1 MSTVKAHLSFQKKK
15 KKEEEASMQQVA
27 PLHPSVTTSPRLL
40 PFTHKNKPKAKQRL
54 LSHRYIFSFIIMY
67 FPAITTAMSSTTT
80 PINPL
85 TAMPNKKSKQRAV
98 RVSFN
103 EVVWVQPLHT
113 SSEEDAQ
120 HAWYQA
126 SELFAFRREGRIV
139 ALSLRKGVTAMSPDE
154 YRGFE
159 NTAPT
164 RQRQRQLSIRCTL
177 SAHRKGLSSDAMAT
191 VAQKCNE
198 WSNEVAF
205 VQACRDYADVYQ
217 PHMTGMIPDVA
228 SLPGPQFPSICVRK
242 NDGDDSNNSNDSNKR
257 RVSLQGGE
265 SDRRVRARA
274 C

>member
-1 MSTVKAHLSFQKKK
+1 MC
-15 KKEEEASMQQVA
+15 
-27 PLHPSVTTSPRLL
+27 
-40 PFTHKNKPKAKQRL
+40 
-54 LSHRYIFSFIIMY
+54 
-67 FPAITTAMSSTTT
+67 FPAIANTMSSTST

-85 TAMPNKKSKQRAV
+85 TAMPKKSKQRAA

-103 EVVWVQPLHT
+103 EDVWVQPLHAT
-113 SSEEDAQ
+113 SEEDAQ

-126 SELFAFRREGRIV
+126 SELFTFRREGRTV
-139 ALSLRKGVTAMSPDE
+139 ALSLRKGFTTMSPDE

-177 SAHRKGLSSDAMAT
+177 SAHRKGLSSDDTAT

-198 WSNEVAF
+198 WSNELAF

-217 PHMTGMIPDVA
+217 PHMTCMIPDVA
-228 SLPGPQFPSICVRK
+228 SLPGPQFPSIWVRK
-242 NDGDDSNNSNDSNKR
+242 NENDGDDSNKR

-265 SDRRVRARA
+265 GDRRVRARA